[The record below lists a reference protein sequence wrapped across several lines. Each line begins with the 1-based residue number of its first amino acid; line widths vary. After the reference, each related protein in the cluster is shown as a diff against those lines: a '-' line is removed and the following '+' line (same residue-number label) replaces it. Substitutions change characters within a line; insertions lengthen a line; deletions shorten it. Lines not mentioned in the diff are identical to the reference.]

1 MMRTERDSFA
11 QSRDLNMCP
20 LLATSLNPFYNSKYT
35 VTDHLKLNQSKLSLQ
50 EKVFIIAAYLHKRA
64 QST

>member
-11 QSRDLNMCP
+11 RSRDLNMCP
-20 LLATSLNPFYNSKYT
+20 ILATSLNPFYNSKYT

-50 EKVFIIAAYLHKRA
+50 EMV
-64 QST
+64 Q